1 MGQSSSREQEE
12 SPELREVQSLVA
24 STGALPRLQKAFSRL
39 SDAQTKSIPLH
50 SLKKCFEL
58 DFDDFESDHTV
69 ASKELSIM
77 FGHLGSAIVDFFFPS
92 DENGVSW
99 IDFLRGYSKCCGRTV
114 ASTYLN
120 NLLQIF
126 SKTCSEAGF
135 PVNLQFEQ
143 YDDDCKVG
151 GSLLPREVLRLLLI
165 CWIFS
170 WDSRTLKL
178 NMGKSK
184 WGCSLP
190 DISPLVLSA
199 VESCIESGDQGD
211 FWNSDVSKLD
221 IQLMATKIHSW
232 ALQTIPNLADCLAQF
247 LHSRLCYLVTR
258 ENKSESSCSSAQDN
272 PSSTSSETSLLTSG
286 RAWAI
291 SLTVRGPVYEQIS
304 KACFPSDDPDENNEN
319 LLYRSSLDGKGLN
332 RFWSNVEGYNGPLLM
347 LISACEDAN
356 RAGSWIIGA
365 LTNQGF
371 ENKETFYGNSG
382 SLYTLS
388 PVFQSLTSS
397 GREKNLVYSHLHP
410 TGRMYDAHPKPVG
423 IAFGGSTGNERI
435 FMDDDFARV
444 TIRHHAVDKTY
455 QHGTLLP
462 DQGFLPV
469 EATVFE
475 VEVWGLGGATARGI
489 QDSYKKRENLFTQ
502 QRRKVDLKTFANWE
516 DSPEKLMM
524 DMMSNPHAVRRE
536 ER

>member
-1 MGQSSSREQEE
+1 MGQSSSRDQEE
-12 SPELREVQSLVA
+12 SPELREVQSLAA
-24 STGALPRLQKAFSRL
+24 STGALPSLQMAFSLL
-39 SDAQTKSIPLH
+39 SDPQTKSVPVH

-58 DFDDFESDHTV
+58 SLDNFESDHTV

-77 FGHLGSAIVDFFFPS
+77 FSHLGTTVVDLFFPA
-92 DENGVSW
+92 DESGVNW
-99 IDFLRGYSKCCGRTV
+99 IDFLRGYTKCCGRAV

-120 NLLQIF
+120 NILRVF
-126 SKTCSEAGF
+126 SKTCSDAGF

-143 YDDDCKVG
+143 YDDDCKIG
-151 GSLLPREVLRLLLI
+151 GSLSPREVLRLLLI

-170 WDSRTLKL
+170 WDSRSLKL

-184 WGCSLP
+184 GKYSLP
-190 DISPLVLSA
+190 DISHLVLSA
-199 VESCIESGDQGD
+199 IESCAESDHELD
-211 FWNSDVSKLD
+211 FGNSYVSDLD

-232 ALQTIPNLADCLAQF
+232 GLKTVPNLADCLAQF
-247 LHSRLCYLVTR
+247 VHSRLCYLATR
-258 ENKSESSCSSAQDN
+258 ENKSESSCSSAQDD

-291 SLTVRGPVYEQIS
+291 SLTVKCPIYEEIS
-304 KACFPSDDPDENNEN
+304 KACFPTDDPDEKNEN
-319 LLYRSSLDGKGLN
+319 LIYRSSLHGKGLN
-332 RFWSNVEGYNGPLLM
+332 RFWSNVDGYNGPLLV
-347 LISACEDAN
+347 LISACEDVSSA
-356 RAGSWIIGA
+356 RRWIIGA
-365 LTNQGF
+365 LTHQGF
-371 ENKETFYGNSG
+371 ENKELFYGNSG

-388 PVFQSLTSS
+388 PVFHSLTSS

-410 TGRMYDAHPKPVG
+410 TGRLYDAHPKPVG
-423 IAFGGSTGNERI
+423 IAFGGSIGNERI
-435 FMDDDFARV
+435 FMDEDFARV

-455 QHGTLLP
+455 QHGALFP
-462 DQGFLPV
+462 NQGFLPV
-469 EATVFE
+469 EAAVFE
-475 VEVWGLGGATARGI
+475 VEVWGLGGATAGKI
-489 QDSYKKRENLFTQ
+489 QDLYKKRENLFTQ